1 MRHLRKTVTAFTLSV
16 IALTRALYV
25 YMARTAQQIGIRM
38 AEWVLFASKRPI
50 CLISMMS
57 MCGGLRT
64 DKVRYFFQSNYYAGS
79 LAPEAS
85 VE

>member
-25 YMARTAQQIGIRM
+25 YMAKTAQQIGIRM

-50 CLISMMS
+50 CLISMMTK
-57 MCGGLRT
+57 CGGLRT
-64 DKVRYFFQSNYYAGS
+64 DEVKNFVFDLLNLPR
-79 LAPEAS
+79 
-85 VE
+85 V